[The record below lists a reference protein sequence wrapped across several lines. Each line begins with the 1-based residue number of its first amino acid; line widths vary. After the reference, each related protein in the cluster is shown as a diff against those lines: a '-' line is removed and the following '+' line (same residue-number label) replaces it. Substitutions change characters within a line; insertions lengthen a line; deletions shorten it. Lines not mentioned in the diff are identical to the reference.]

1 MENLIK
7 KSEKM
12 TELLKELQVST
23 IAEQYQYVVKFEC
36 KQGDTNMYS
45 LHDRVKDTVKIDKL
59 ERLNSWLNIRGI
71 SEESVYRV
79 QTN

>member
-1 MENLIK
+1 MKNLIK

-12 TELLKELQVST
+12 TELLKELEAST
-23 IAEQYQYVVKFEC
+23 IAERYQYVVKFEC

-59 ERLNSWLNIRGI
+59 ERLNRWLNIRGI
-71 SEESVYRV
+71 SEESIFRL
-79 QTN
+79 